1 MARIIDH
8 PILGPIKTVEDVS
21 IYVDGEKMT
30 VHKGEM
36 IAAALIANGK
46 EIFRYTNDRNEPR
59 GLYCGI
65 GRCTDCVMIV
75 NGVPNV
81 RTCVTPVEE
90 GMVIET
96 QHGIGHWGQEVGD
109 DRD

>member
-1 MARIIDH
+1 MSRIIDH
-8 PILGPIKTVEDVS
+8 PILGPLKTVEEVS
-21 IYVDGEKMT
+21 IYVDGKKMT
-30 VHKGEM
+30 ARNGEM

-46 EIFRYTNDRNEPR
+46 EIFRYTNDRHEPR

-75 NGVPNV
+75 DGIPNV

-90 GMVIET
+90 GMIIET
-96 QHGIGHWGQEVGD
+96 QQGIGHWGQEAD
-109 DRD
+109 NDRD

>member
-8 PILGPIKTVEDVS
+8 PILGPLKTVKE
-21 IYVDGEKMT
+21 ITIFVDGKEMKARD
-30 VHKGEM
+30 GEM

-46 EIFRYTNDRNEPR
+46 KIFRYTNDRHEPR

-75 NGVPNV
+75 NGIPNV
-81 RTCVTPVEE
+81 RTCVTPVED

-96 QHGIGHWGQEVGD
+96 QQGIGHWGQETNND
-109 DRD
+109 KN